1 MHCPQYIASLWL
13 EMLDTTKSILGLT
26 GGSLRSHG
34 LVTQGTGRDS
44 GCTEHADVPDWL
56 PQAWEC
62 SIQADWPAAWQP
74 GEPALSAGQVRCP
87 PKVCW
92 PWLSLFLLL
101 TVTWTWVWQPRA
113 QWVAPGSRSQVTMA
127 LNRLSPAA
135 RSISVSAQT
144 GCAVRQILAA
154 ALLLREVIWVGCL
167 LAFSLKCHLWGVIF
181 YLAKYSNKKSHGR
194 TSQGSILCSLA

>member
-1 MHCPQYIASLWL
+1 MCQTDFLKPGNAAFRQ
-13 EMLDTTKSILGLT
+13 T
-26 GGSLRSHG
+26 GQQLGSLVNQPCQQGKSGVLQTSVGHG
-34 LVTQGTGRDS
+34 
-44 GCTEHADVPDWL
+44 C
-56 PQAWEC
+56 
-62 SIQADWPAAWQP
+62 
-74 GEPALSAGQVRCP
+74 
-87 PKVCW
+87 
-92 PWLSLFLLL
+92 LFLLL
-101 TVTWTWVWQPRA
+101 TVKWTWVWQPRA

-144 GCAVRQILAA
+144 CCAVRQILAA